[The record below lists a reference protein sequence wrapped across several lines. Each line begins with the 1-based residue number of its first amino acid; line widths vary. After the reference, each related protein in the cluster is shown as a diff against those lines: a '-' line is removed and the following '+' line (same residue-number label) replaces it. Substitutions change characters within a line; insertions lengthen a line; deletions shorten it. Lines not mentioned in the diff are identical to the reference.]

1 MVLRRGIWCGIRL
14 CWGEEGEEEA
24 AAAAAAAAAR
34 GFAGEL
40 GACARAFVLD

>member
-24 AAAAAAAAAR
+24 AAAAAR

>member
-24 AAAAAAAAAR
+24 AAAAR